1 MVQTIPAFVINLAR
15 RPDRLDRMAA
25 HLRDRDVAF
34 QAIAACDATT
44 ADPATLDAVVAR
56 GGPLGALGL
65 GDRACTV
72 SHTMAWEAFLATA
85 ARHALFL
92 EDDVFLAKDIA
103 ATLATAD
110 WIPASASAIKLE
122 KFGDG
127 ASELLLGPQSGATP
141 TGRALHPMLSRHVGG
156 GAYILDRR
164 TAQTALAERGRMQ
177 VPVDHFL
184 FNGNVSR
191 FSRRIRPLIT
201 VPAMATQREWAYNS
215 DIAKH
220 GKAARPTGLALRWR
234 KLKRGLYEINRAPI
248 QAAAVLTGRGRITE
262 VAFQDTP

>member
-1 MVQTIPAFVINLAR
+1 
-15 RPDRLDRMAA
+15 
-25 HLRDRDVAF
+25 
-34 QAIAACDATT
+34 
-44 ADPATLDAVVAR
+44 
-56 GGPLGALGL
+56 
-65 GDRACTV
+65 
-72 SHTMAWEAFLATA
+72 
-85 ARHALFL
+85 
-92 EDDVFLAKDIA
+92 
-103 ATLATAD
+103 
-110 WIPASASAIKLE
+110 
-122 KFGDG
+122 
-127 ASELLLGPQSGATP
+127 
-141 TGRALHPMLSRHVGG
+141 
-156 GAYILDRR
+156 
-164 TAQTALAERGRMQ
+164 MQ